1 MTKQELNTLH
11 ELLEKLQKERLD
23 ELNKEYPEVYSEE
36 LDEEVD
42 VYTLSEEDPMSL
54 YELDDGD
61 RLSEGLDIVIGV
73 VTDLRGTN

>member
-1 MTKQELNTLH
+1 MTKQELDTLY

-23 ELNKEYPEVYSEE
+23 ELNEEYPEVYSEE

-42 VYTLSEEDPMSL
+42 VYTLLEQDPMSL

-73 VTDLRGTN
+73 VQDMKPTK